1 MIWLLECLHG
11 GRRELSVEVDL
22 CLVVLETAFDILN
35 RGLGREYR
43 GSYGILRGQVFS
55 SRRDTALM
63 GRRPHYKGLVE
74 GGKGRGEAG
83 RETDEEEEEDLVG
96 AEVSYLK

>member
-1 MIWLLECLHG
+1 
-11 GRRELSVEVDL
+11 
-22 CLVVLETAFDILN
+22 
-35 RGLGREYR
+35 
-43 GSYGILRGQVFS
+43 
-55 SRRDTALM
+55 M